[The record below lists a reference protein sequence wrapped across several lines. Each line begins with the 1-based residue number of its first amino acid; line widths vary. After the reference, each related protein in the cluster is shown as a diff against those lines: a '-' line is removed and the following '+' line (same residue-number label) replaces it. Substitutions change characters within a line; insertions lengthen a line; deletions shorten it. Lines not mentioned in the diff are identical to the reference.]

1 MLDVKDHVDAVVNGM
16 VRSFYFRIQ
25 LLPVRNLIGMIIMIG
40 MVFNEFSF
48 LQMLYGALHKKIA
61 LQIVHFVTLF
71 MDVAMVMSNNT
82 IAE

>member
-1 MLDVKDHVDAVVNGM
+1 MDAVANGM

-25 LLPVRNLIGMIIMIG
+25 LLPVRNLILIGMIIMIG

-71 MDVAMVMSNNT
+71 MDVVMVMSNNT
-82 IAE
+82 IAEWR